1 MNVIIQY
8 ERIDNGLF
16 HVFAGGRHIGLV
28 ARQGNGWFF
37 RSHSGYFSPCLPSR
51 GAAVMAWPQL
61 SEYQLSKVVQ
71 V

>member
-1 MNVIIQY
+1 MYMIIQY
-8 ERIDNGLF
+8 ERIDKGLF

-28 ARQGNGWFF
+28 VRQGNGWFF
-37 RSHSGYFSPCLPSR
+37 RSNSGYFSDILPSR

-61 SEYQLSKVVQ
+61 SEYQLSMVVQ